1 MIFSLGSFIYHAAFS
16 SNSARR
22 RIFNCM
28 RDSYAVE
35 INFAKEIV
43 NYIADHLGHN
53 SLIPESVA
61 QTIA

>member
-1 MIFSLGSFIYHAAFS
+1 
-16 SNSARR
+16 
-22 RIFNCM
+22 M
-28 RDSYAVE
+28 RNSYAVK

-43 NYIADHLGHN
+43 NYIADYMGHN

>member
-1 MIFSLGSFIYHAAFS
+1 
-16 SNSARR
+16 
-22 RIFNCM
+22 M